1 MEAGRQVKEFG
12 RPNDL
17 LERIA
22 GDEMFGLTQE
32 DVQKLTE
39 PSDYIG
45 RSVQQTEEFV
55 DEYIR
60 PVIEANRQYLGKDI
74 DLKV

>member
-1 MEAGRQVKEFG
+1 MKQIVRDE
-12 RPNDL
+12 